1 MIVVL
6 AIDALEYDLV
16 KKFQCSHLMQKFY
29 GKTDISEF
37 SEPRTMVLWSSF
49 MTGKNVESEIL
60 AMGDKDMWNTRI
72 EPGRT
77 FFSGFSDPAIIDLP
91 GYNYD
96 LRQHEEERTLLRN
109 FFEVQDTQEKESIR
123 ESYNRLVFSHHKKIK
138 KEFSSVLT
146 GQHDLVLGYFSIAD
160 VIGHLN
166 FGNLFLMKMIYRD
179 LDEIAG
185 SIEHPY
191 LVLSDHGMKPV
202 GIFGDHSEYGFWSS
216 GSMDLGTPKI
226 TDFPKII
233 VDISHDNAP
242 TGTNDVEISKT
253 CEKIKECVK
262 K

>member
-16 KKFQCSHLMQKFY
+16 EKYQCRNLMQKFY

-49 MTGKNVESEIL
+49 MTGKNMEREIL
-60 AMGDKDMWNTRI
+60 EMGDKEMWNVRI
-72 EPGRT
+72 KTGKT
-77 FFSGFSDPAIIDLP
+77 FFSEFENPAIIDLP

-96 LRQHEEERTLLRN
+96 LRQHQVERTLLRK
-109 FFEVQDTQEKESIR
+109 FFNADGNPEKEAIR
-123 ESYNRLVFSHHKKIK
+123 ASYNKMVFDHHQKIK
-138 KEFSSVLT
+138 KEFLSAIT
-146 GQHDLVLGYFSIAD
+146 GTHDFVLGYFSIAD

-166 FGNLFLMKMIYRD
+166 FGNTFLMKMIYRD

-185 SIEHPY
+185 MIDHPI

-216 GSMDLGTPKI
+216 GSIDLGFPKI
-226 TDFPKII
+226 TDFPRI
-233 VDISHDNAP
+233 VTDLFRDHRIFGEQSSREKRN
-242 TGTNDVEISKT
+242 EIFG
-253 CEKIKECVK
+253 VK

>member
-1 MIVVL
+1 VIVVL

-16 KKFQCSHLMQKFY
+16 EKFQCRHLMQKFF

-49 MTGKNVESEIL
+49 MTGKNLEKEIL
-60 AMGDKDMWNTRI
+60 ALGDKEMWNTQI
-72 EPGRT
+72 ETGRT
-77 FFSGFSDPAIIDLP
+77 FFSEFKKPAIIDLP

-96 LRQHEEERTLLRN
+96 LRQHEAERTLLRE
-109 FFEVQDTQEKESIR
+109 FFNAEGNLEKETIR
-123 ESYNRLVFSHHKKIK
+123 ESYNRLVFGHHQKIK
-138 KEFSSVLT
+138 KEFSSALA
-146 GQHDLVLGYFSIAD
+146 GHHDFILGYFSIAD

-166 FGNLFLMKMIYRD
+166 FGNGFLMKMIYRD

-185 SIEHPY
+185 TINHPL

-216 GSMDLGTPKI
+216 GSTDLGLPKI

-233 VDISHDNAP
+233 TDLSRGHSIHDKQRIP
-242 TGTNDVEISKT
+242 REDFIEFTK
-253 CEKIKECVK
+253 
-262 K
+262 

>member
-16 KKFQCSHLMQKFY
+16 EKFQCRHLMQKFY

-49 MTGKNVESEIL
+49 MTGKNMESEIL
-60 AMGDKDMWNTRI
+60 ALGDKEMWNTRI
-72 EPGRT
+72 ETERT
-77 FFSGFSDPAIIDLP
+77 FFSGFKNPAIIDLP

-96 LRQHEEERTLLRN
+96 LLQHEAERSLLRK
-109 FFEVQDTQEKESIR
+109 FFEAQGNPEKEIVR
-123 ESYNRLVFSHHKKIK
+123 ESYNRLVFAHHQKIK
-138 KEFSSVLT
+138 AEFLSALT
-146 GQHDLVLGYFSIAD
+146 GTHDLVLGYFSIAD

-166 FGNLFLMKMIYRD
+166 FGNLFMMKMIYRD

-185 SIEHPY
+185 MIEHPM

-216 GSMDLGTPKI
+216 ASTDLGLPKI
-226 TDFPKII
+226 IDFPKI
-233 VDISHDNAP
+233 VTDLSREYGSDDEQH
-242 TGTNDVEISKT
+242 SSR
-253 CEKIKECVK
+253 VK
-262 K
+262 SV

>member
-16 KKFQCSHLMQKFY
+16 EKFQCRHLMQKFY

-49 MTGKNVESEIL
+49 LTGKNMENEIL
-60 AMGDKDMWNTRI
+60 TMDNKEMWNTRI
-72 EPGRT
+72 EIGRT
-77 FFSGFSDPAIIDLP
+77 FFSGFKNPAIIDLP

-96 LRQHEEERTLLRN
+96 LRQHEKERIKLRK
-109 FFEVQDTQEKESIR
+109 FFDTQSSLEKETIR
-123 ESYNRLVFSHHKKIK
+123 ESYNRLVFDHHKKIK
-138 KEFSSVLT
+138 REFSSALA
-146 GQHDLVLGYFSIAD
+146 GNHDMVLGYFSIAD

-166 FGNLFLMKMIYRD
+166 FGNAFLMKMIYRD

-185 SIEHPY
+185 TIDHPL

-216 GSMDLGTPKI
+216 GSTDLGLPKI
-226 TDFPKII
+226 TDFPKIVTDLSREHSI
-233 VDISHDNAP
+233 HDEQRP
-242 TGTNDVEISKT
+242 SRVKT
-253 CEKIKECVK
+253 L
-262 K
+262 